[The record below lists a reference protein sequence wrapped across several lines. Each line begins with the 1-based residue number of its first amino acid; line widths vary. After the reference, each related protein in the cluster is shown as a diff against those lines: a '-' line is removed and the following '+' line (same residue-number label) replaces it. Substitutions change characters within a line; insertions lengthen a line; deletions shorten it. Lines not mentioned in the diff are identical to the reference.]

1 MRGWL
6 FHSFM
11 PAAGLGQNTPP
22 LALRSRACSS
32 TTKSLLGGLPDMSV
46 HFGEPVGV
54 LGIAA
59 VHDIEEGALD
69 FFGERTARTGA
80 DLDPVEFADGRHFG
94 RGAGEERLVGDVDLV
109 ARDSL
114 LHDLSPRSLQMWN
127 TV

>member
-22 LALRSRACSS
+22 LALRSRASSS
-32 TTKSLLGGLPDMSV
+32 TTKSLLGGLPDISV
-46 HFGEPVGV
+46 LHCAARRRRFGVSSHLDLGEPMGV

-69 FFGERTARTGA
+69 SLGDGSARTGP
-80 DLDPVEFADGRHFG
+80 DLDAVEFA
-94 RGAGEERLVGDVDLV
+94 
-109 ARDSL
+109 
-114 LHDLSPRSLQMWN
+114 
-127 TV
+127 